1 MRGGH
6 TVLQVPVPQLEPF
19 VIERHRHYDR
29 DFVSSD
35 PRFVHAH
42 ITALGPF
49 LPPRLID
56 AAVRS
61 AIGEIARGVGE
72 FTFRLARIDTFPN
85 GIIHLV
91 PEPEGPFRDLTA
103 RLLEVFPDCPPYAGE
118 FPDVRPHLTLDARSP
133 AVTVASTR
141 RRLGDLVPA
150 TCVAERLDLAWYEAG
165 GCRVL
170 AAWPLAGGP
179 DELSGPLSAGQRPA
193 ALRPAT

>member
-49 LPPRLID
+49 LPPRRID

-72 FTFRLARIDTFPN
+72 FTFRLARIATFPN

-91 PEPEGPFRDLTA
+91 PEPGAPFRSLTA
-103 RLLEVFPDCPPYAGE
+103 ALADAFPQCPPYAAE
-118 FPDVRPHLTLDARSP
+118 FPSVAPHLTLDAVSD
-133 AVTVASTR
+133 TVSEASTR
-141 RRLGDLVPA
+141 DLLGDLIPV
-150 TCVAERLDLAWYEAG
+150 TCWAERLDLAWWG
-165 GCRVL
+165 NGTCRVL
-170 AAWPLAGGP
+170 ESWALPSARLKPARAEGA
-179 DELSGPLSAGQRPA
+179 LSD
-193 ALRPAT
+193 LRP